1 MAEAQPNWVLVRWI
15 DADGARGECRV
26 KLAQLPLAF
35 GLLSHPDVAAGQELL
50 VEAMT
55 VTEQEARI
63 DLRPPG
69 HHPGA
74 WTMPK

>member
-1 MAEAQPNWVLVRWI
+1 MAEGQPASVLVRWI
-15 DADGARGECRV
+15 DADGARGQRRV
-26 KLAQLPLAF
+26 KLSQRPVAF
-35 GLLSHPDVAAGQELL
+35 GLFSHPDVAAGQELL

-69 HHPGA
+69 HRPGA
-74 WTMPK
+74 